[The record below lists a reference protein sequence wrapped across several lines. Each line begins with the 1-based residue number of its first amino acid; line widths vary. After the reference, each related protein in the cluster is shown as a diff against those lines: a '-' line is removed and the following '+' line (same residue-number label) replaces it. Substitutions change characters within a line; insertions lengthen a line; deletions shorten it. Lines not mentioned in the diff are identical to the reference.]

1 MSIIEEIEEGY
12 QEQKDFLEEWPIERL
27 EEMTLEEY
35 TNLDTDTAF
44 IYWLEFKTKH
54 TGGISGGSAYKFG
67 IFRRKNIDTKK
78 IKASA
83 KTDGVYS
90 WFAKYGNTKE
100 EAFKEVKS
108 IVLRIAK
115 ASQNSQFEDIDKL
128 DIGESIKW
136 KIAFHYNT
144 SGLIPLFRKEWL
156 VQIAD
161 TNGLE
166 NAKQKNISELQQ
178 FIFGLKLET
187 ESTLEFAHKM
197 WTKFNLDSF
206 CFILEK
212 FLYQAQTDN
221 LKRLGYPKSYKGLTV
236 RVSFGTGNTAR
247 IPWIAFLKE
256 PNKVTEGIYPVFLYY
271 KEVNTLV
278 LAYGVSETTMS
289 KHNWNI
295 SGAQPSIKDWYVNKF
310 ENLPDRYGTSFYKA
324 SYLEDEID
332 ADQLQADLDEII
344 DEYNSLVFSEDKGK
358 FEKSKKVRPKK
369 YWIIAPGEG
378 ARKWD
383 ECYNEGIIG
392 VGWDKLGDLRKYENR
407 EDISTALL
415 NLYPGVSKS
424 QKNNSL
430 ALWQFLTEMM
440 PGDILIAKKGI
451 NEYLGY
457 GVVASEYYFD
467 NAKSEYKNLHKVDW
481 KKKGSWPEEVHQ
493 IVLKTLTD
501 ITKYTEY
508 VDRLKRL
515 IGIDQEAVIP
525 MSVNYWWLNANPK
538 YWKIEDF
545 EIGQEQSYTTYNEKG
560 NKRSRFEYFQA
571 SKPGDLIIGYE
582 SSPTKKVVAVFEV
595 TKGVHIDEDDG
606 EEKLSFTI
614 LKFLPDQISWEE
626 LKMMPELESCE
637 VLRNNQGSLF
647 KLQKKEYDAIV
658 NRDVNSQH
666 EEYVLSDA
674 LKELFVSGAELDKI
688 IKSLNYKKNIIL
700 QGPPGTGKTFMAKR
714 LAHLLLEEKDHTKIE
729 MIQFHQSYSYEDFIQ
744 GYRPMDDGTFKLE
757 NGVFYRFCKKAQS
770 DPDKKYIFIIDEI
783 NRGNLSKI
791 FGELML
797 LIESDKRGKNYGVSL
812 TYFHS
817 NDSKF
822 YIPDNVY
829 IIGTMNTADRSLAMV
844 DYALRRRF
852 VFINVMPNFNQK
864 FENELINNG
873 VDEGIVERIVNRVES
888 LNQQIKED
896 ANLGKGFQIGHS
908 YFCNFYNSSGDED
921 WYKFIVQHEIGPLLE
936 EYWFDNEDKAQTQI
950 QRLLD

>member
-1 MSIIEEIEEGY
+1 MFLIEEGH
-12 QEQKDFLEEWPIERL
+12 QEQNDFLATWPIERL
-27 EEMTLEEY
+27 ERMTLEEY

-44 IYWLEFKTKH
+44 VYWLEKKTEH
-54 TGGISGGSAYKFG
+54 SGSVWGGSAYKFG
-67 IFRRKNIDTKK
+67 IFRRRNIDTQK
-78 IKASA
+78 IKDNA

-90 WFAKYGNTKE
+90 WYAKYGNNKE
-100 EAFKEVKS
+100 EAFQNVKS
-108 IVLRIAK
+108 IVLKIAK
-115 ASQNSQFEDIDKL
+115 ASQGARYGEIDEL
-128 DIGESIKW
+128 DLGEAIKW
-136 KIAFHYNT
+136 KIAFHYNV
-144 SGLIPLFRKEWL
+144 SGLIPIFKKEVLFRVAES
-156 VQIAD
+156 
-161 TNGLE
+161 NGVEDVKL
-166 NAKQKNISELQQ
+166 KSISELQQ
-178 FIFGLKLET
+178 IAIGLKPET
-187 ESTLEFAHKM
+187 DSTLEFSERLWKQ
-197 WTKFNLDSF
+197 FNLDNF
-206 CFILEK
+206 YYVVDK
-212 FLYQAQTDN
+212 FLVQAQTDN
-221 LKRLGYPKSYKGLTV
+221 LKKRGFPRNYRGLDV
-236 RVSFGTGNTAR
+236 KVSFGTGGVAK

-256 PNKVTEGIYPVFLYY
+256 PNKVTEGSYPVYLYY

-278 LAYGVSETTMS
+278 LAYGVSETTEI
-289 KHNWNI
+289 KHNWDF
-295 SGAQPSIKDWYVNKF
+295 SEEQLSIKDWYVKTF
-310 ENLPDRYGTSFYKA
+310 AKEPYRYGSSFYKS
-324 SYLEDEID
+324 SYN
-332 ADQLQADLDEII
+332 LDEELDAEQIQTDLTDII
-344 DEYNSLVFSEDKGK
+344 KEYSSLEFPNSALGI
-358 FEKSKKVRPKK
+358 EKPEEGRSKK
-369 YWIIAPGEG
+369 YWIIAPGEE
-378 ARKWD
+378 ARKWG
-383 ECYNEGIIG
+383 EYYKEGIIG
-392 VGWDKLGDLRKYENR
+392 VGWDELGDLSKYDDR
-407 EDISTALL
+407 EDITAALL

-424 QKNNSL
+424 QRNNSL
-430 ALWQFLTEMM
+430 ALWQFLNEMM
-440 PGDILIAKKGI
+440 PGDILITKKGI

-457 GVVASEYYFD
+457 GVVTSEYYFD
-467 NAKSEYKNLHKVDW
+467 NSKTEYKHLHKVDW

-571 SKPGDLIIGYE
+571 AKPGDLIIGYE

-595 TKGVHIDEDDG
+595 TRGVHIDEDDG
-606 EEKLSFTI
+606 EEKVSFTI
-614 LKFLPDQISWEE
+614 LKFLPDQITWDE
-626 LKMMPELESCE
+626 LKKMPELENCE

-647 KLQKKEYDAIV
+647 KLEKNEYDAIV
-658 NRDVNSQH
+658 NRDVNSQY
-666 EEYVLSDA
+666 EEYALSDA
-674 LKELFVSGAELDKI
+674 LRELFISETELDNI

-714 LAHLLLEEKDHTKIE
+714 LAHLLLEEKDQTKIE
-729 MIQFHQSYSYEDFIQ
+729 MVQFHQSYSYEDFIQ
-744 GYRPMDDGTFKLE
+744 GYRPTDDGKFKLE

-770 DPDKKYIFIIDEI
+770 DLDKKYIFIIDEI

-797 LIESDKRGKNYGVSL
+797 LIESDKRGNDYGVSL

-852 VFINVMPNFNQK
+852 VFINVMPNFNQN

-873 VDEGIVERIVNRVES
+873 VDEGIVERIVSRIES

-908 YFCNFYNSSGDED
+908 YFCNFHNSSGDED

-936 EYWFDNEDKAQTQI
+936 EYWFDNEDKAQVQI
-950 QRLLD
+950 QRLIG